1 MMSPDYKN
9 VIFISFLFHPNV
21 STTSA
26 GLPDFCS
33 VNLDG
38 KGLVQKPFFHVVGSL
53 RNTCMYMEPI
63 SQIISSL
70 SMGLKMPWDV
80 SLDEREPNGVG
91 W

>member
-21 STTSA
+21 STKSA

-38 KGLVQKPFFHVVGSL
+38 KGLVKLEGNDPKDQRAKGFTSHVQL
-53 RNTCMYMEPI
+53 D
-63 SQIISSL
+63 QIC
-70 SMGLKMPWDV
+70 
-80 SLDEREPNGVG
+80 
-91 W
+91 